1 MKLSFGDKV
10 QIYELRKQGQSFKQ
24 LSKRFGVDASGLK
37 YMVKLIDHYGIEI
50 VKKERTNFI
59 LSRSSFS
66 STHYSWQRA
75 FLFVWMSKRENNIC
89 SLLMFVI
96 LSLLQLTLNQVLVYD

>member
-1 MKLSFGDKV
+1 MKLSFEDKV
-10 QIYELRKQGQSFKQ
+10 QIYKLRKQEQ
-24 LSKRFGVDASGLK
+24 RFRHLLKKFGEDASCLR

-66 STHYSWQRA
+66 STHYS
-75 FLFVWMSKRENNIC
+75 
-89 SLLMFVI
+89 
-96 LSLLQLTLNQVLVYD
+96 